1 MTTYLIN
8 HLRIPNE
15 VPNDGGLE
23 YLEQVE
29 ATFQP
34 YGGKWLVLG
43 QHDEVLEGAWPGSV
57 VLMEFPDRDAAKA
70 WYNSPA
76 YQKILHLRIDNA
88 ISDVILVDRVEPV
101 SLLRDSP
108 SECAWPRTRIRLDNR
123 AAPGRPP
130 GIRRARRGASRAR
143 LAA

>member
-34 YGGKWLVLG
+34 YGGKWLCS
-43 QHDEVLEGAWPGSV
+43 AST
-57 VLMEFPDRDAAKA
+57 
-70 WYNSPA
+70 
-76 YQKILHLRIDNA
+76 
-88 ISDVILVDRVEPV
+88 
-101 SLLRDSP
+101 
-108 SECAWPRTRIRLDNR
+108 TRCSR
-123 AAPGRPP
+123 APGP
-130 GIRRARRGASRAR
+130 AQ
-143 LAA
+143 

>member
-70 WYNSPA
+70 WT
-76 YQKILHLRIDNA
+76 
-88 ISDVILVDRVEPV
+88 
-101 SLLRDSP
+101 
-108 SECAWPRTRIRLDNR
+108 TR
-123 AAPGRPP
+123 PH
-130 GIRRARRGASRAR
+130 IRRSSTCGSTTPSAMSSWSTG
-143 LAA
+143 

>member
-43 QHDEVLEGAWPGSV
+43 QHDEVLEGAWPGSL

-76 YQKILHLRIDNA
+76 YQKILHLRTDNA
-88 ISDVILVDRVEPV
+88 IGDVILVDRV
-101 SLLRDSP
+101 
-108 SECAWPRTRIRLDNR
+108 
-123 AAPGRPP
+123 APGFTSAGFAERV
-130 GIRRARRGASRAR
+130 RV
-143 LAA
+143 AANEDSTR